1 MDNELIFSGYTDSN
15 GKIVV
20 ENLPIGKYKFI
31 EKEAPSGYI
40 LNTEEHFFEI
50 KENGEIVKSYLTN
63 EKEPEETFDVPKT
76 SVADSKIID
85 VITITLVIAGIGFVI
100 YDKKKK

>member
-1 MDNELIFSGYTDSN
+1 MDILLILKN
-15 GKIVV
+15 I
-20 ENLPIGKYKFI
+20 
-31 EKEAPSGYI
+31 
-40 LNTEEHFFEI
+40 FFEI

>member
-1 MDNELIFSGYTDSN
+1 MDNELIFSGYTDTN

-40 LNTEEHFFEI
+40 LNTEETFF
-50 KENGEIVKSYLTN
+50 
-63 EKEPEETFDVPKT
+63 
-76 SVADSKIID
+76 
-85 VITITLVIAGIGFVI
+85 
-100 YDKKKK
+100 